1 MMHSYK
7 LCLYALSVSIIQ
19 IVQTVKDQLRLVY
32 MYVHVFASSFQFI
45 LLLCASRVNKEEE
58 ELPTSIVSTV

>member
-45 LLLCASRVNKEEE
+45 LLLCASRVNEEE
-58 ELPTSIVSTV
+58 ELPTSIVSMV